1 MVKRIIA
8 VMTIIGSS
16 ACGSGETNNAPT
28 SPVAAPPSVERKYL
42 LERID
47 EAAVVQ
53 AYADGFPARPFKE
66 KTLIWHL
73 YRAALAGR
81 DIFVDQKYAPSLE
94 MRDVVEAIIANPSG
108 VD

>member
-16 ACGSGETNNAPT
+16 ACGSGETTNAPT

-42 LERID
+42 LERVD

-53 AYADGFPARPFKE
+53 VYADGFEAMPLKE
-66 KTLIWHL
+66 KH
-73 YRAALAGR
+73 
-81 DIFVDQKYAPSLE
+81 
-94 MRDVVEAIIANPSG
+94 
-108 VD
+108 